1 MIRILLPAW
10 NESGAIPILVDK
22 FKQTMKE
29 PYQITVYDD
38 GSSDSTFDTARK
50 LTGTHPIECLR
61 HQVNQG
67 LGPTLNDG
75 LRHLADISS
84 DDDLIVTLDCDDTHE
99 PKYLPAAVDMLR
111 SQKLDVVILS
121 RYVKG
126 SGQSGL
132 SFMKTVTSMGAGIF
146 LKLFFPIKGVMEY
159 SCNYRVIRA
168 GKLKEAINRFGTDFI
183 ALPHLGFVAAPEILI
198 KLHMIQAKIGESPFV
213 LRYDQKQTPS
223 ANQSLRTIR
232 GYFALAAKYAF
243 RRPKL

>member
-1 MIRILLPAW
+1 MIRIFLPAW
-10 NESGAIPILVDK
+10 NESGAIPLLVEK
-22 FKQTMKE
+22 FKQTLTE
-29 PYQITVYDD
+29 PYQITIYDD
-38 GSSDSTFDTARK
+38 GSTDSTFTVANNLRSD
-50 LTGTHPIECLR
+50 HPIEVLQ
-61 HQVNQG
+61 HKVNQG

-75 LRHLADISS
+75 LRHLAKVAQ

-99 PKYLPAAVDMLR
+99 PKYLPDAIQKLR
-111 SQKLDVVILS
+111 VEKLDVVILS

-132 SFMKTVTSMGAGIF
+132 SFMKTLTSMGAGIF

-168 GKLKEAINRFGTDFI
+168 GVLKKAIDSFGEEFI
-183 ALPHLGFVAAPEILI
+183 AFPHLGFVGAPEILV
-198 KLHMIQAKIGESPFV
+198 KLHRVGAKIGESPFV

-223 ANQSLRTIR
+223 ANQSLKTIR

-243 RRPKL
+243 RYPKR